1 MIASD
6 KMGVQH
12 GTQGDPALSV
22 RLPDHETLHI
32 LPLLSQSRHERLA
45 CPASYV
51 YSEVYDYKGLDNED
65 SILGNEVHAL
75 LFNWAAHNLREK
87 SSVTD
92 QIHLETML
100 HCASHE
106 ARETVSH
113 FLDNF
118 TLEFSKIVALERH
131 LLGGDDLEGTPDVVL
146 RLAPGHYRITDYK
159 NYHQIFEAKTFQSK
173 LYPVLVF
180 LNYPDAKTVEFQI
193 AFTRYGCVRSVS
205 YTRADMPALMELI
218 QASRTRQLAMHENPQ
233 AYEKEAVPG
242 KVCIHCP
249 LLRMRE
255 CPIEGRNPME
265 MDPSERLQW
274 QEYLKRAAKA
284 NDLVLKELAMY
295 GDIHAESNGRQL
307 KGGFVLKETKQ
318 YPAGPALV
326 LLNNWKETTDGADDL
341 IADLHFSRSSL
352 ATKLKAKKRAVL
364 DQAMDDIAEVEQR
377 TEFEI
382 SEE

>member
-1 MIASD
+1 MS
-6 KMGVQH
+6 V
-12 GTQGDPALSV
+12 ALSI
-22 RLPDHETLHI
+22 PK
-32 LPLLSQSRHERLA
+32 LSQSRHERLA

-51 YSEVYDYKGLDNED
+51 YSEVYDYKGLDNEY
-65 SILGNEVHAL
+65 SIFGSEAHAI
-75 LFNWAAHNLREK
+75 LFNWAAHNWREK
-87 SSVTD
+87 SQVTD

-100 HCASHE
+100 RCASHE
-106 ARETVSH
+106 CAEMLRH

-118 TLEFSKIVALERH
+118 TLEWKNIVALEKH
-131 LLGGDDLEGTPDVVL
+131 MLGGDDLEGTLDAL
-146 RLAPGHYRITDYK
+146 LKEGSSHYRIIDYK
-159 NYHQIFEAKTFQSK
+159 TQHQVVEAKTFQSK

-180 LNYPDAKTVEFQI
+180 LNYPDAKTVDFTM

-284 NDLVLKELAMY
+284 NDLVLKDLAMY
-295 GDIHAESNGRQL
+295 GDVKAEANGRQL

-352 ATKLKAKKRAVL
+352 ATKLKAKKRAIL
-364 DQAMDDIAEVEQR
+364 DQAMDDIAITEQR

-382 SEE
+382 SEEACSKP